1 MKNIVLIIIL
11 SSLMINAFGQNEDST
26 KQFNN
31 AIEFTAG
38 KLYSPY
44 RYFQNYDA
52 FESIN
57 ISYTHDFS
65 ENIGLS
71 FTQGYGRMFDENTN
85 SRAFVIPTNI
95 NVYASIFKI
104 KDLNVRL
111 SLGTGVEQIHI
122 KCLYDFYP
130 VDRHFYGISAR
141 LESALI
147 YNINNKFSIIV
158 NAVAN
163 YGFLFNNENSLFA
176 DKYYYQTWFLS
187 SNIGL
192 GYYF

>member
-1 MKNIVLIIIL
+1 MKNIAVIIIL

-26 KQFNN
+26 KHFNN
-31 AIEFTAG
+31 ALELTVG

-44 RYFQNYDA
+44 RYFRNYDA

-95 NVYASIFKI
+95 NVYARIFKI
-104 KDLNVRL
+104 KDFNVRL

-130 VDRHFYGISAR
+130 IDSHFYGIPAR
-141 LESALI
+141 LESAFI
-147 YNINNKFSIIV
+147 YDINKKFSIIF
-158 NAVAN
+158 NAVAK
-163 YGFLFNNENSLFA
+163 YSFLFNNENSLFA

-187 SNIGL
+187 TSVGMS
-192 GYYF
+192 YRF